1 MRKDYG
7 MMIGA
12 KDAIEWLKALPKS
25 EKRDRV
31 IARVMY
37 ETDKD
42 VPVPRTYHK
51 GVYGRRYDT
60 WTCGHCGYGLSE
72 AHYKFCP
79 NCGFA
84 AAGIH
89 NEYQAKKR
97 EEFEQLTLDFTEAS
111 A

>member
-1 MRKDYG
+1 MRKEYG

-12 KDAIEWLKALPKS
+12 KDAIEWLKLLPKS
-25 EKRDRV
+25 ETVKG
-31 IARVMY
+31 
-37 ETDKD
+37 
-42 VPVPRTYHK
+42 VPVPRKYHK

-97 EEFEQLTLDFTEAS
+97 EEFEQLCLTFEETA
-111 A
+111 